1 MGNNWNY
8 IPFTE
13 AVAVNPSVSLNRGK
27 IYPFVEMKAV
37 HEEGD
42 AVRFLGLSL
51 KRTGGSV
58 GHAEEIVNGCC
69 WGAPPCHGQGYRKG
83 SICQQIRHRG
93 LRIAEEMQGP
103 GRSSVIQ

>member
-37 HEEGD
+37 EPSQ
-42 AVRFLGLSL
+42 R
-51 KRTGGSV
+51 
-58 GHAEEIVNGCC
+58 
-69 WGAPPCHGQGYRKG
+69 GASESEFR
-83 SICQQIRHRG
+83 
-93 LRIAEEMQGP
+93 EF
-103 GRSSVIQ
+103 